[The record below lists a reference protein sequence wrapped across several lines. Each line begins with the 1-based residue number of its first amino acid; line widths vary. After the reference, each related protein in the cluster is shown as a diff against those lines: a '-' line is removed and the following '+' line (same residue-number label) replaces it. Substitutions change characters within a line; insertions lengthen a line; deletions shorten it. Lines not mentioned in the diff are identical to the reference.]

1 MFYDK
6 ESLEGRLLSTDG
18 KTLEKLGMGG
28 QTIAVW
34 KNDKI
39 VVTAVSDVKSTDTIL
54 NYMKKSIPKLNFD
67 KKSWQEFFEE
77 VEVAEKFAGWIAI
90 YRGKELEIK
99 KSEADGIWP
108 AKQLA
113 IKHFKVPK
121 SKQGILAIA
130 PAYEEVELG
139 EAASKYT
146 IYHKTFTSAATH
158 AKDYAEKQGYDLD
171 DGDWNREVTMGG
183 ASGRGRP
190 ALGKTKKFNIGLEK
204 NGKPQKKRLQF
215 QVFGMPKG
223 SYELNMYIESNVVQ
237 TLKRPLDKIK
247 KILEK
252 RNLKER
258 YETQDRFFPKALL
271 DGLKKSIPGVKM
283 YKHEIDTRMFGK
295 VPGLGL
301 KLSGEKDYRIL
312 IQYDKSVTDVAKGG
326 VKQIVDIDPETGEK
340 EVTDL
345 SKLDGYNVWINKAE
359 KGKDSWILK
368 KDFRDPSKVVQFLKS
383 KVKRMAKEEVEIE
396 EGANPP
402 KVEKSKYGW
411 QVMVWSP
418 KGKKYIPQGQPHKDE
433 KSATK
438 DARSFEESE
447 IEEDDD
453 KNSKSKKK
461 DKINLKPK
469 MDETMKNYKEFM
481 KEVKEDT
488 DKDTPGTQGDN
499 AEWQKK
505 RKVVLKKYGV
515 ASCAFIKDDKTKK
528 QCFQDLD
535 DAHVADHEEQ
545 VKKEE
550 VEIDEGFIDDIV
562 DTFKSI
568 LRIPKNVALITK
580 SILNGNVKDMESLSS
595 NLSDKQRDKMIKMFS
610 DQLKDGKYKKQGKI
624 NIIKLLATL
633 KHDSLKQNEEVDIG
647 TKTKGYENMISR
659 VLGKKSREVKEAVT
673 SGGVEYGEQDWDTQ
687 HRIENSYPNLDVNFA
702 EFHEQGLEGPYLW
715 HGETYFF
722 DRKIGSWYSVTAE
735 DFVDDEASKDLS
747 LAYVKDGLYKRQFAS

>member
-1 MFYDK
+1 
-6 ESLEGRLLSTDG
+6 
-18 KTLEKLGMGG
+18 
-28 QTIAVW
+28 
-34 KNDKI
+34 
-39 VVTAVSDVKSTDTIL
+39 
-54 NYMKKSIPKLNFD
+54 
-67 KKSWQEFFEE
+67 
-77 VEVAEKFAGWIAI
+77 
-90 YRGKELEIK
+90 
-99 KSEADGIWP
+99 
-108 AKQLA
+108 
-113 IKHFKVPK
+113 
-121 SKQGILAIA
+121 
-130 PAYEEVELG
+130 
-139 EAASKYT
+139 AASKYT

-190 ALGKTKKFNIGLEK
+190 GEGKTKRFNIGLEK

-535 DAHVADHEEQ
+535 DAHVSDEEERAAM
-545 VKKEE
+545 KK
-550 VEIDEGFIDDIV
+550 
-562 DTFKSI
+562 
-568 LRIPKNVALITK
+568 
-580 SILNGNVKDMESLSS
+580 
-595 NLSDKQRDKMIKMFS
+595 
-610 DQLKDGKYKKQGKI
+610 
-624 NIIKLLATL
+624 
-633 KHDSLKQNEEVDIG
+633 EEVDIG

-659 VLGKKSREVKEAVT
+659 VLGKKSRDVKEAVT

-722 DRKIGSWYSVTAE
+722 DRKVGSWYSVTAE